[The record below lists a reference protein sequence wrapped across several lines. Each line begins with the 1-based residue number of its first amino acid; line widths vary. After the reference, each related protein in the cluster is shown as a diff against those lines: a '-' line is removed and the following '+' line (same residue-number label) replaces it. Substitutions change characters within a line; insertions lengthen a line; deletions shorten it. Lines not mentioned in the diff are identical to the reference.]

1 MSGFYGKFP
10 TCLGLKLW
18 RLELQ
23 WLGYWSSMP
32 WRIGFDVKLDA
43 GDCYNHHVYAAVRVD
58 LLKIRLSLRFW
69 VHTPPV
75 DLGLFDDHETDQIL
89 EDTAFLMNDGAPQV
103 DPLDAAVEGTG
114 DLFEDT
120 PQYEPIR
127 L

>member
-1 MSGFYGKFP
+1 MSGFYGKWP

-23 WLGYWSSMP
+23 WLGYWTQMP
-32 WRIGFDVKLDA
+32 PRVGFDVKLDA
-43 GDCYNHHVYAAVRVD
+43 GQCYTHYVYASVRVD

-75 DLGLFDDHETDQIL
+75 VFADWEETDQLL
-89 EDTAFLMNDGAPQV
+89 EDTAFLMNDGAPQI
-103 DPLDAAVEGTG
+103 DPLTAATEGTG

-120 PQYEPIR
+120 PQYEP

>member
-1 MSGFYGKFP
+1 MSGFYGKWP

-32 WRIGFDVKLDA
+32 WRVGFDVKFDV
-43 GDCYNHHVYAAVRVD
+43 GDCYNHYAYAALR
-58 LLKIRLSLRFW
+58 LNLGKIHLSLRFW

-75 DLGLFDDHETDQIL
+75 DLGLFDDETDQL
-89 EDTAFLMNDGAPQV
+89 VEDMNDGAPKV
-103 DPLDAAVEGTG
+103 DPLEAAVEGTG

-120 PQYEPIR
+120 PQYEPSR